1 MAVRREHLLV
11 DGYNLIKSSQL
22 FQAPGTSLAKARL
35 ALQHTLDAHSRRAD
49 VRITLYYD
57 GDDLDHP
64 STGSHGAIAI
74 EFSRAAEKADD
85 LIMRAVQAKHGA
97 RWLRVVSSDREIRR
111 FAQRH
116 KIRSIAAEDFLDELE
131 APMARATSPPGD
143 PEAATRHAGA
153 DDPDD
158 DLDEWERAF
167 SPPDAQPPSR
177 PQRIIDGTESAPS
190 VDARDVDEWERMFRR
205 DGRGDEPTP

>member
-1 MAVRREHLLV
+1 MAARREHLLV

-57 GDDLDHP
+57 GDDMDYP
-64 STGSHGAIAI
+64 STGRHGAIAI

-131 APMARATSPPGD
+131 APIARATSTPRD

-167 SPPDAQPPSR
+167 SPPDAQPPTR

>member
-1 MAVRREHLLV
+1 MAARREHLLV

-22 FQAPGTSLAKARL
+22 FQAPGTSLAKARQ
-35 ALQHTLDAHSRRAD
+35 ALQHKLDAHSRRAD

-64 STGSHGAIAI
+64 STGRHGAIAI
-74 EFSRAAEKADD
+74 EFSRAAEKAAAQ
-85 LIMRAVQAKHGA
+85 IMRAVQAKHGA

-111 FAQRH
+111 FAHRH
-116 KIRSIAAEDFLDELE
+116 KIRAIAAEDFLDELE

-158 DLDEWERAF
+158 ALDEWERAF
-167 SPPDAQPPSR
+167 SPPNAQPPSR
-177 PQRIIDGTESAPS
+177 PQRIIDATESAQS

>member
-1 MAVRREHLLV
+1 M
-11 DGYNLIKSSQL
+11 
-22 FQAPGTSLAKARL
+22 
-35 ALQHTLDAHSRRAD
+35 
-49 VRITLYYD
+49 RITIYYD
-57 GDDLDHP
+57 GDDLNHP
-64 STGSHGAIAI
+64 RTGHHGAIAI

-111 FAQRH
+111 FAERH

-131 APMARATSPPGD
+131 APIARATSPPGD

-167 SPPDAQPPSR
+167 SPRDAQPPSR

-205 DGRGDEPTP
+205 DRRGDEPTP

>member
-1 MAVRREHLLV
+1 
-11 DGYNLIKSSQL
+11 SQL

-64 STGSHGAIAI
+64 TTGRHGAIAI

-85 LIMRAVQAKHGA
+85 LIMRAVQAQHGA

-111 FAQRH
+111 FARRH

-131 APMARATSPPGD
+131 APIAPATAAPRD
-143 PEAATRHAGA
+143 PKAAARHAGA
-153 DDPDD
+153 DHPDD

-167 SPPDAQPPSR
+167 SPPDSQPPSR
-177 PQRIIDGTESAPS
+177 PQRIIDGTASAPS
-190 VDARDVDEWERMFRR
+190 VDAREVDEWERMFRR
-205 DGRGDEPTP
+205 DERGDEPTP